1 MRLWDFEE
9 LLNLS
14 ESVHVA
20 KWEICLPYTNGN
32 SLPIAANSFSTE
44 ETDEKLTGIVL
55 LFFVLR
61 KIICSAH
68 ALHEVRVFI
77 LVSLFNI
84 TYENETDLR
93 DESAVDAFISSSGTK
108 LQ

>member
-14 ESVHVA
+14 ESVQVA

-32 SLPIAANSFSTE
+32 SLPIAASSFSTD
-44 ETDEKLTGIVL
+44 ETEEKLTGIVL

-61 KIICSAH
+61 KMTCSAQ
-68 ALHEVRVFI
+68 ALHEVKLLI
-77 LVSLFNI
+77 MVSLLN
-84 TYENETDLR
+84 
-93 DESAVDAFISSSGTK
+93 
-108 LQ
+108 

>member
-1 MRLWDFEE
+1 LEE

-14 ESVHVA
+14 ESVQVA

-32 SLPIAANSFSTE
+32 SFPIAANSFSTE

-61 KIICSAH
+61 KIICSAQ
-68 ALHEVRVFI
+68 ALHEVRVLIKTTF
-77 LVSLFNI
+77 
-84 TYENETDLR
+84 
-93 DESAVDAFISSSGTK
+93 G
-108 LQ
+108 